1 VTWIKSFLLDFWA
14 GICLTARDVARAF
27 GVFFRA
33 LDVLLVVAL
42 IVVVPTTAL
51 REFLTDLVMRWM
63 GLWLPAHGVA
73 LDPQQGPILA
83 MTVAEVFM
91 LPWVCITGAFA
102 AAAILH
108 VYLRHVSGK
117 RAEIGDTLSEALFNW
132 RRLIVPFTLATLII
146 WVGSIVVIPGIL
158 YTLLYAFVVPVAILD
173 PGVKHVLRRSTRLT
187 RGRRGRI
194 FRTYVAFVWWW
205 GWYATFGAL
214 MLHGQPWWKLYTA
227 NLADELVGFVIS
239 FALIGLYLER
249 KQQLEDLLAHE
260 AEAQA

>member
-1 VTWIKSFLLDFWA
+1 
-14 GICLTARDVARAF
+14 
-27 GVFFRA
+27 VFFRT

-51 REFLTDLVMRWM
+51 REFLTDLIMRWM
-63 GLWLPAHGVA
+63 AVWLPAHNMH

-83 MTVAEVFM
+83 MTAADMIMV
-91 LPWVCITGAFA
+91 PWTCVVGAFG

-108 VYLRHVSGK
+108 VYLRDVSGK
-117 RAEIGDTLSEALFNW
+117 RAEIGDTISEALFHW
-132 RRLIVPFTLATLII
+132 RRLIWPFSLATLII
-146 WVGSIVVIPGIL
+146 FLGSIVIIPGVL

-205 GWYATFGAL
+205 GWYATFGVL
-214 MLHGQPWWKLYTA
+214 MLHGQVWWKLYTA
-227 NLADELVGFVIS
+227 SLADELIAFIIS
-239 FALIGLYLER
+239 FVLFGLYHER
-249 KQQLEDLLAHE
+249 KQQLEEILAN
-260 AEAQA
+260 EAQAQA